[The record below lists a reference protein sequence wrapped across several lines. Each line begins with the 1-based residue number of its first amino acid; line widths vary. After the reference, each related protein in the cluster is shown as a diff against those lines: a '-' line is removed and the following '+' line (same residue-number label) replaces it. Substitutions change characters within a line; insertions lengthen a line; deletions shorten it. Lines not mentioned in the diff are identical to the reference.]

1 MAKWDLSKLDKESGG
16 DIKAKLERI
25 IEQID
30 ALQAKLD
37 KLEQEIPEMYK

>member
-25 IEQID
+25 IDRID
-30 ALQAKLD
+30 ALQARLD
-37 KLEQEIPEMYK
+37 KLEQEIPEIYK

>member
-16 DIKAKLERI
+16 DIKARLERI
-25 IEQID
+25 IEQVD

-37 KLEQEIPEMYK
+37 KLEQGIPEIYK